1 MNDILNV
8 QLALVSS
15 MTRGLSWV
23 YSTLL
28 PLEMGQYECYSF
40 NPAEA
45 SLSSSSF
52 IVSPEFLP
60 LGNNSLKLL
69 CVSTSISR
77 EQKIPS
83 FKVSSLLSGLA
94 EVISFSPQ
102 KNESW

>member
-15 MTRGLSWV
+15 MTRRLPWV

-69 CVSTSISR
+69 CVCL
-77 EQKIPS
+77 P
-83 FKVSSLLSGLA
+83 A
-94 EVISFSPQ
+94 SPE
-102 KNESW
+102 NRRYHHLNFHHF